1 MSLILGISSYYHDSA
16 AAIIVNNEIVAA
28 VQEERFSR
36 IKHDSSF
43 PFKSIEY
50 VLKAANVNLSDLD
63 NIIFYEKP
71 FLKFERL
78 IETHI
83 AFAPHGFKSFCASI
97 PIWLREKL
105 FQKRLIYKNL
115 KQIDKQINENKIKFS
130 EHHLSHAASAF
141 YPSPFDEA
149 LILTLDGV
157 GEWSTTTIG
166 IGKGNKINILEEI
179 NFPHSIGLLYSAF
192 TYYLGFKVNSG
203 EYKVMGLA
211 PYGEPKYQKIILDKL
226 INVKE
231 DGSFRLD
238 MSYFN
243 YATGLTMTNKKFSE
257 IFGKQ
262 VRKPEDKLEQ
272 FHLDIASSIQVVV
285 EEIILK
291 ISKYIKNKY
300 KISNVCLAGGVA
312 LNCVANGKI
321 LKKKIFDNIWIQ
333 PAAGDA
339 GGALGAALAFNYLE
353 LKKSRI
359 SGLDQMKGSLLGPR
373 YTDKEIENDL
383 EKNHANYDKLNE
395 QDLFSIV
402 SNELVQG
409 KAIGWFQ
416 GRLEYGPR
424 ALGNRSIIAD
434 PRSKSIQKDLN
445 IKIKF
450 RESFRP
456 FAPAVLREYL
466 SDFFELNCDSPY
478 MLLVASVK
486 NKISSQNKKE
496 KSSSILDQLNQLRS
510 NIPAVTHVDYS
521 ARVQTVHKDINK
533 KFYDLI
539 SKFNEI
545 SSCPVVVNTSFNI
558 RGEPIVCSPSDA
570 FKCFM
575 GTNLDILVIENYIL
589 FKDKQKK
596 TSIKNYKDQFELD

>member
-157 GEWSTTTIG
+157 GEWSTTTLG

-300 KISNVCLAGGVA
+300 KISNLCLAGGVA

-596 TSIKNYKDQFELD
+596 ISIKNYKDQFELD

>member
-203 EYKVMGLA
+203 DYKVMGLA

-300 KISNVCLAGGVA
+300 KISNLCLAGGVA

-321 LKKKIFDNIWIQ
+321 LNKKIFDNIWIQ

-589 FKDKQKK
+589 YKDKQKK